1 MIAGVCFLAF
11 LKRSRTLVAPIPA
24 YNSTNYE
31 PLHEKKGTYASPA
44 HAFANMVLP
53 VPGGPARSAPFG
65 TLAPI
70 ALYFCGFL
78 RKSTNSLT

>member
-31 PLHEKKGTYASPA
+31 PLHEKKGTSASPA
-44 HAFANMVLP
+44 HAFASMVFP
-53 VPGGPARSAPFG
+53 VPGGPASRAPLG

-70 ALYFCGFL
+70 ALYF
-78 RKSTNSLT
+78 